1 MMDKL
6 IYFKKQTA
14 DAIIELPHLA
24 EEINDIHDYCM
35 LFLNDGLAVFSN
47 ELDSAISD
55 LEQLL
60 ERNQE
65 VVMYTDWIN
74 EGETEHERNL

>member
-14 DAIIELPHLA
+14 EAIAELPHLA

-47 ELDSAISD
+47 ELDTAISD
-55 LEQLL
+55 LEQLVA
-60 ERNQE
+60 RNQE
-65 VVMYTDWIN
+65 VIMHTDWLT
-74 EGETEHERNL
+74 EGETEYERNL